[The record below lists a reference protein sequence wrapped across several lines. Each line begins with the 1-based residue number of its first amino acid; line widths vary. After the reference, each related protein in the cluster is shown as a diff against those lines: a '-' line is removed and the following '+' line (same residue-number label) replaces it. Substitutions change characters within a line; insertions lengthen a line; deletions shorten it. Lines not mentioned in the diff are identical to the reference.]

1 MIEAK
6 RAARKTGDFY
16 IEPAAKLALVVRIRG
31 INGVSPKIRRILQLL
46 RLRQIHN
53 ATFVKL
59 NKATLQM
66 LQLVAPYIA
75 WGYPNLKSVR
85 ELVYKRGFGKV
96 AKQRVALTD
105 NSIIEQALGAHNVVC
120 MEDLVH
126 ELFTMGPAFK
136 EANNFL
142 WPFKLSA
149 AKGGMDDK
157 LRNFNEGG
165 HTGNR
170 EAHINELLKRM
181 I

>member
-1 MIEAK
+1 M
-6 RAARKTGDFY
+6 R
-16 IEPAAKLALVVRIRG
+16 VRG
-31 INGVSPKIRRILQLL
+31 INGVSPKIRRILQLF

-53 ATFVKL
+53 ASFVKL

-75 WGYPNLKSVR
+75 WGYPNVKSVR
-85 ELVYKRGFGKV
+85 ELVYKRGFGKI
-96 AKQRVALTD
+96 AKQRVALSD
-105 NSIIEQALGAHNVVC
+105 NALIERELGKYGIVC
-120 MEDLVH
+120 MEDLIH
-126 ELFTMGPAFK
+126 EVVTVGAHFK

-149 AKGGMDDK
+149 AKGGMEDK
-157 LRNFNEGG
+157 LRHFVEGG